1 MEKLQTSRL
10 PMNAFDTLLLGKAPE
25 FLSVVRSAQIAAAT
39 DVSVLILGES
49 GTGKELLA
57 QAIHR
62 ESHRSSAPFVAINC
76 AAMPEQLAESELF
89 GHRKGAF
96 TGATSNSP
104 GRIRAASGGTLFLD
118 EIAEL
123 PLNIQAKLL
132 RFLES
137 GECQPLGETTPS
149 RVDVRIVAA
158 THRDLHQMVR
168 EGRFRADLYYRL
180 NVVPLELPPLR
191 RRRGDM
197 PLLLEALGEQL
208 AHKYGLPAPSF
219 SNKALTR
226 LEAHNWPGNIRE
238 LRNFCERMLV
248 LSAGSE
254 IDLDQ
259 LPEELLS
266 PISPR
271 SRDDGFTL
279 PDEGIK
285 LEDLEQEM
293 IKQALDRTHGN
304 RSRAAR
310 LLGLTRDTLLYRIKK
325 YALGR

>member
-1 MEKLQTSRL
+1 
-10 PMNAFDTLLLGKAPE
+10 MNAFDTLLLGKAPE
-25 FLSVVRSAQIAAAT
+25 FLSVIRSAQIAAAT

-57 QAIHR
+57 QALHQ
-62 ESHRSSAPFVAINC
+62 ESARTTAPFIAINC
-76 AAMPEQLAESELF
+76 AALPEQLAESELF

-96 TGATSNSP
+96 TGATGNNS
-104 GRIRAASGGTLFLD
+104 GRIRAAAGGTLFLD

-123 PLNIQAKLL
+123 PLTIQAKML

-137 GECQPLGETTPS
+137 GECQSLGETSTS
-149 RVDVRIVAA
+149 TVDVRIIAA
-158 THRDLHQMVR
+158 THRDLYQMVQ

-191 RRRGDM
+191 RRRGDVG
-197 PLLLEALGEQL
+197 LLLQALGEQL
-208 AHKYGLPAPSF
+208 AQKHGLPAPRF
-219 SNKALTR
+219 SNRALTR
-226 LEAHNWPGNIRE
+226 LEGHSWPGNIRE
-238 LRNFCERMLV
+238 LRNFCERMLI
-248 LSAGSE
+248 LNADRE
-254 IDLDQ
+254 IDLEQ
-259 LPEELLS
+259 LPADLHGTAV
-266 PISPR
+266 R
-271 SRDDGFTL
+271 SNDEGFTL
-279 PDEGIK
+279 PDEGIQ
-285 LEDLEQEM
+285 LDELEQEM

>member
-1 MEKLQTSRL
+1 
-10 PMNAFDTLLLGKAPE
+10 MNAFDTLLLGNAPE
-25 FLSVVRSAQIAAAT
+25 FRSVIRSAQIAAAT

-57 QAIHR
+57 QALHQ
-62 ESHRSSAPFVAINC
+62 ESGRAEAPFIAINC
-76 AAMPEQLAESELF
+76 AALPEQLAESELF

-96 TGATSNSP
+96 TGATGNSP
-104 GRIRAASGGTLFLD
+104 GRIRAAAGGTLFLD

-137 GECQPLGETTPS
+137 GECQSLGDTDAST
-149 RVDVRIVAA
+149 VDVRIVAA
-158 THRDLHQMVR
+158 THRDLHQMVQ

-180 NVVPLELPPLR
+180 NVVPLELPALR
-191 RRRGDM
+191 RRRGDVT
-197 PLLLEALGEQL
+197 LLTQALGEQL
-208 AHKYGLPAPSF
+208 ADKHGLQAPNF
-219 SNKALTR
+219 SNRALTQ
-226 LEAHNWPGNIRE
+226 LEAYHWPGNIRE
-238 LRNFCERMLV
+238 LRNFIERMLI
-248 LSAGSE
+248 LNAESE
-254 IDLDQ
+254 IEPEH
-259 LPEELLS
+259 LPPEFQRGAV
-266 PISPR
+266 PTPGN
-271 SRDDGFTL
+271 DGFTL
-279 PDEGIK
+279 PDDGIR
-285 LEDLEQEM
+285 LEELEQEM

>member
-1 MEKLQTSRL
+1 
-10 PMNAFDTLLLGKAPE
+10 MNAFDTLLLGKAPE

-57 QAIHR
+57 QAMHR
-62 ESHRSSAPFVAINC
+62 ESQRSSAPFVAINC

-96 TGATSNSP
+96 TGATSNSA
-104 GRIRAASGGTLFLD
+104 GRIRAATGGTLFLD

-149 RVDVRIVAA
+149 TVDVRIVAA
-158 THRDLHQMVR
+158 THRDLHQM
-168 EGRFRADLYYRL
+168 
-180 NVVPLELPPLR
+180 PLELPPLR

-197 PLLLEALGEQL
+197 SLLLQALGEQL
-208 AHKYGLPAPSF
+208 AQKHGLQAPSY

-238 LRNFCERMLV
+238 LRNFCERMLI
-248 LSAGSE
+248 LGAGSE
-254 IDLDQ
+254 IDLEQ
-259 LPEELLS
+259 LPTELLTPLGQFHS
-266 PISPR
+266 
-271 SRDDGFTL
+271 DEGFTL